1 METETPAAAT
11 LAMLVVLAV
20 VEALQRTVLWR
31 LKRDGSDAAEVE
43 DTSKNHPEVKLR
55 LFVAGKQKSLAHKY
69 LGNKDKEETKYLSSP

>member
-31 LKRDGSDAAEVE
+31 LKPDGSDAVEVE

-55 LFVAGKQKSLAHKY
+55 LFNGWKT
-69 LGNKDKEETKYLSSP
+69 N